1 MSHFIAPVTNNPS
14 HFCVRSP
21 NSCKESP
28 CVLIYIPDGHTKE
41 MPTAGSKD
49 KTKSQ
54 TANSTVRGAA
64 RHDFTAFIMNN
75 LKRQQIHKKVFSSFF
90 LLVVWF

>member
-1 MSHFIAPVTNNPS
+1 MLFNCDDSPS
-14 HFCVRSP
+14 VSDCGSTCSP

-54 TANSTVRGAA
+54 APASTV
-64 RHDFTAFIMNN
+64 
-75 LKRQQIHKKVFSSFF
+75 SF
-90 LLVVWF
+90 